1 MLVGVHFAEGGFG
14 FVGVIVGDGGD
25 GEPLVGLLG
34 GVCLDGG
41 GPERFRLLFGLDS
54 GGEEEDDAEGLHEFH
69 CRGRGYTGGCRL
81 QTIIFLLYRL
91 AQLVGFPAL
100 FVYLMVRY
108 GKTLPERFGGLPFP
122 VTAPGGIWLHAVSV
136 GEVLSAF
143 ELVRALRGE
152 YPDTPIYISTTTTTG
167 RRMAEEKLAGWTDGV
182 FYTPLDFCFAVRR
195 VLRALRPTLVVIL
208 ETEIW
213 PNLWR
218 ETRRSGARLIVAN
231 GRISDRALPRYE
243 RFRWLFRPVM
253 AIPHRVLTQ
262 SGQDQK
268 RYIALGA
275 TGAVDNGNLK
285 YDFDPEQIATPADVA
300 AWVAGAEK
308 VLVVAS
314 THCEDIDE
322 DDLVIASWGGWLKAF
337 PGLVMILAPRKPE
350 RFDVVAEKL
359 KAAGIAF
366 RRRTELTPMAAP
378 GVLLLDSMGE
388 LSGVFRLADVVVMG
402 GTLAQRGGH
411 NILEPALFGK
421 PVVAGPHMENFAEI
435 ATAFTAGGGL
445 KRCGREDF
453 AAVVAELLREPG
465 EWGGRAKEL
474 AEQRRGAL
482 GRTLEVLRE
491 EIERAWPVPLHPWM
505 FWVVFAPLSVLWKWG
520 GRWNR
525 RRAVARRLDT
535 PVVSVGGISMGGSG
549 KTPTVLRLAR
559 HFANPAILTRGYKRL
574 LTEPVTVIPRG
585 TAMPVERTGDEAQIF
600 VRSGAAH
607 VGVGGERY
615 AVGRA
620 MEAALKPELFL
631 LDDAFQ
637 HYRLAREF
645 DLVLLDARDPFAGD
659 ASFPLGRLREMP
671 EALDR
676 ASAILLTRTERGRT
690 YAALRS
696 RLAMVPIYRSRVVAE
711 SWVDAGTG
719 KDVELRGQR
728 VAAFCG
734 LASPTTFWSTL
745 REQGVVPLFRWTFG
759 DHHSYRHAELAY
771 LREHTQ
777 LQGAEVLLTTEKDL
791 MNLPP
796 DLGEL
801 MTPVAVY
808 WLRIG
813 VEIEGEAKL
822 VEQIRAIL

>member
-1 MLVGVHFAEGGFG
+1 M
-14 FVGVIVGDGGD
+14 
-25 GEPLVGLLG
+25 
-34 GVCLDGG
+34 
-41 GPERFRLLFGLDS
+41 
-54 GGEEEDDAEGLHEFH
+54 
-69 CRGRGYTGGCRL
+69 
-81 QTIIFLLYRL
+81 QTFIFLLYRL
-91 AQLVGFPAL
+91 AQFVGFPAL
-100 FVYLMVRY
+100 FVYLMARY
-108 GKTLPERFGGLPFP
+108 GKTLPERFGGLPFA

-136 GEVLSAF
+136 GEVLSAV

-152 YPDTPIYISTTTTTG
+152 YPDTPIYVSTTTTTG
-167 RRMAEEKLAGWTDGV
+167 RRMAEEKLTDWTDGV

-218 ETRRSGARLIVAN
+218 ETRRSGARLIVVN

-253 AIPHRVLTQ
+253 AIPHQVLTQ
-262 SGQDQK
+262 SAQDQK

-275 TGAVDNGNLK
+275 TEAIDNGNLK
-285 YDFDPEQIATPADVA
+285 YDFAPEMIPTPADVT
-300 AWVAGAEK
+300 AWVTGAEK

-322 DDLVIASWGGWLKAF
+322 DDLVIAAWGEWVRAF
-337 PGLVMILAPRKPE
+337 PRLVMILAPRKPE
-350 RFDVVAEKL
+350 RFDGVAEKL
-359 KAAGIAF
+359 AAAGIPF
-366 RRRTELTPMAAP
+366 RRRTALTPMAAP

-402 GTLAQRGGH
+402 GTLARRGGH

-435 ATAFTAGGGL
+435 AAAFTAGGGL
-445 KRCGREDF
+445 KRCGRADM
-453 AAVVAELLREPG
+453 AAVVAELLRDPG
-465 EWGGRAKEL
+465 EWGARAKAL
-474 AEQRRGAL
+474 AEHRRGAL
-482 GRTLEVLRE
+482 PRTLGVLRE
-491 EIERAWPVPLHPWM
+491 EIERAWPVPLHPWV
-505 FWVVFAPLSVLWKWG
+505 FWLLLAPLAWLWKWG

-525 RRAVARRLDT
+525 QRAVARRLDT
-535 PVVSVGGISMGGSG
+535 PVVSVGGISMGGAG
-549 KTPTVLRLAR
+549 KTPTVLWLAR
-559 HFANPAILTRGYKRL
+559 HFTDPAILTRGYRRL

-585 TAMPVERTGDEAQIF
+585 TSMPIERTGDEAQIF

-607 VGVGGERY
+607 VGVGGDRY

-620 MEAALKPELFL
+620 MEAALHPEVFL

-671 EALDR
+671 EALGR

-690 YAALRS
+690 YGALRA
-696 RLAMVPIYRSRVVAE
+696 RLAMVSIYRSRVVAE

-719 KDVELRGQR
+719 KDVILRQQR

-734 LASPTTFWSTL
+734 LANPTTFWSTL
-745 REQGVVPLFRWTFG
+745 REQGAVPLFRWTFG
-759 DHHSYRHAELAY
+759 DHHSYRHTELVR
-771 LREHTQ
+771 LREHAK
-777 LQGAEVLLTTEKDL
+777 LQEAEVLLTTEKDL

-796 DLGEL
+796 NVAEI
-801 MTPVAVY
+801 MAPVKVF

-813 VEIEGEAKL
+813 MEIEGEAKL

>member
-1 MLVGVHFAEGGFG
+1 
-14 FVGVIVGDGGD
+14 
-25 GEPLVGLLG
+25 
-34 GVCLDGG
+34 
-41 GPERFRLLFGLDS
+41 
-54 GGEEEDDAEGLHEFH
+54 
-69 CRGRGYTGGCRL
+69 L
-81 QTIIFLLYRL
+81 QTFIFLLYRL
-91 AQLVGFPAL
+91 AQFVGFPAL
-100 FVYLMVRY
+100 FVYLMARY
-108 GKTLPERFGGLPFP
+108 GKTLPERFGGLPFA
-122 VTAPGGIWLHAVSV
+122 VTASGGIWLHAVSV
-136 GEVLSAF
+136 GEVLSAV
-143 ELVRALRGE
+143 ELLRALRTE

-167 RRMAEEKLAGWTDGV
+167 RRMAEEKLATLTDGV
-182 FYTPLDFCFAVRR
+182 FYTPLDFAFTVRR

-218 ETRRSGARLIVAN
+218 ETRRSGARLIVVN

-262 SGQDQK
+262 SEQDQM

-275 TGAVDNGNLK
+275 TGAVNNGNLK
-285 YDFDPEQIATPADVA
+285 YDFDPEKVATPADVR
-300 AWVAGAEK
+300 AWVVGAEK

-322 DDLVIASWGGWLKAF
+322 DDLVIGAWGEWVRAI

-359 KAAGIAF
+359 GAAGIPF
-366 RRRTELTPMAAP
+366 RRRTALTPMAAP

-435 ATAFTAGGGL
+435 AAAFTAGGGL
-445 KRCGREDF
+445 RRCGRADF
-453 AAVVAELLREPG
+453 AAVVTELLRDPG
-465 EWGGRAKEL
+465 EWGGRAKAL

-482 GRTLEVLRE
+482 GRTLGILRE
-491 EIERAWPVPLHPWM
+491 EIERAWPLPLHPWV
-505 FWVVFAPLSVLWKWG
+505 FWIVMAPLSLLWKWG

-525 RRAVARRLDT
+525 QRAVARRLDT
-535 PVVSVGGISMGGSG
+535 PVVSVGGINMGGAG
-549 KTPTVLRLAR
+549 KTPTALRLAR

-585 TAMPVERTGDEAQIF
+585 TAMPIERTGDEAQIF

-607 VGVGGERY
+607 VGVGGDRY

-620 MEAALKPELFL
+620 MEETLHPELFL

-637 HYRLAREF
+637 HYRLARGF
-645 DLVLLDARDPFAGD
+645 DLVLLDARDPFAGG

-690 YAALRS
+690 YGELRR

-719 KDVELRGQR
+719 MDVTLRGQR

-734 LASPTTFWSTL
+734 LANPTTFWSTL
-745 REQGVVPLFRWTFG
+745 REQQVVPLFRWTFG
-759 DHHSYRHAELAY
+759 DHHSYRHTELVR
-771 LREHTQ
+771 LLEHAQ
-777 LQGAEVLLTTEKDL
+777 LQKAEVLLTTEKDL

-796 DLGEL
+796 NVAE
-801 MTPVAVY
+801 MMAPVAVF

-813 VEIEGEAKL
+813 VEIEGEAEL